1 MRILL
6 RLRSLDRQRA
16 GAQVELRLNGE
27 KIDLPDGMTLT
38 TDEAEAPAEPEQKL
52 PFAAAGAAVL
62 AAVFGLLWWR
72 KHL

>member
-1 MRILL
+1 
-6 RLRSLDRQRA
+6 
-16 GAQVELRLNGE
+16 
-27 KIDLPDGMTLT
+27 MTLT

-62 AAVFGLLWWR
+62 AAVFGLMWWR